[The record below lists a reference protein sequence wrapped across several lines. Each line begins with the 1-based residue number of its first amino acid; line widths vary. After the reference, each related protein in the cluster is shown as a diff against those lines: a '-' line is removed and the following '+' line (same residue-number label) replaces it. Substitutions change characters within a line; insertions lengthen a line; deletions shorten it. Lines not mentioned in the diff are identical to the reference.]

1 MSYTKLKKQR
11 SDAQKALKEAKQEL
25 DQLESKIDNLHKQ
38 FEASYSD
45 LTDARAC
52 LKVGEG
58 SAKDVSQ
65 AEKRNKDIKE
75 EISATKLD
83 LDTQRKAVNML
94 ADKLQTVDKDFKKV
108 SSNHHQDKAQ
118 KVLSSLTDSVVKAN
132 EAINELNSIRKEAQA
147 DGSSIST
154 KGIQV
159 KSEILISKGRP
170 AGTLAMNTI
179 NSKQLQQ

>member
-1 MSYTKLKKQR
+1 MTYEELKKQR
-11 SDAQKALKEAKQEL
+11 SDAQKALNEAKQEL
-25 DQLESKIDNLHKQ
+25 ESLESKLNELHEK
-38 FEASYSD
+38 FEGSYSD

-52 LKVGEG
+52 LKVGDG
-58 SAKDVSQ
+58 SATNVSQ

-94 ADKLQTVDKDFKKV
+94 ADKLQIIDKDFKKE

-118 KVLSSLTDSVVKAN
+118 KVLSSLTDAVVKAN
-132 EAINELNSIRKEAQA
+132 DAINELNSIQREAQA
-147 DGSSIST
+147 DGSSIRT
-154 KGIQV
+154 KGIQA
-159 KSEILISKGRP
+159 KSEILISKDRP

-179 NSKQLQQ
+179 NSKQLQK

>member
-1 MSYTKLKKQR
+1 MSYNELKKQR
-11 SDAQKALKEAKQEL
+11 SEAQKALKEAKQDL
-25 DQLESKIDNLHKQ
+25 DQLESKLDELHEQ

-94 ADKLQTVDKDFKKV
+94 ADKLKIVDINFKKE
-108 SSNHHQDKAQ
+108 SSRYHQDKAQ
-118 KVLSSLTDSVVKAN
+118 KVLSSLTDSVIKAN
-132 EAINELNSIRKEAQA
+132 EAINELNNIQREAQA
-147 DGSSIST
+147 DGSSINT
-154 KGIQV
+154 KGIQA
-159 KSEILISKGRP
+159 KSEILISKDRP

-179 NSKQLQQ
+179 NSTQLQK